1 MDNQDNKKSWFAR
14 LKDGLHRSSS
24 KLSEGIGSIF
34 TKRKLDEHT
43 LAELEDLLI
52 SSDLGPATSA
62 RLVADFARNRFG
74 KDITDIEV
82 KQELAKQISLML
94 SPYAKPLSI
103 DRSKKPFVI
112 LVVGVNGTGK
122 TTTIGKLAQYYQT
135 QGLKV
140 MLAAGDTFRAAAISQ
155 LKIWGDRTHS
165 TVISGEQGSDA
176 AALAYHALEKASTEN
191 ADILLV
197 DTAGRLHN
205 KDDLMQE
212 LSKLV
217 RVIKKLDNSAPHST
231 LLVLDATTGQN
242 AHSQV
247 EVFSKMTEVTGLV
260 VTKLDGTAKGGVIV
274 ALADKFKLPIHAIGV
289 GEGVNDFKDFDA
301 HDYAQLLMGMEDP
314 LVH

>member
-1 MDNQDNKKSWFAR
+1 MSADVIHTTINSIGTVVSMLVAVFAIY
-14 LKDGLHRSSS
+14 RSSS
-24 KLSEGIGSIF
+24 K
-34 TKRKLDEHT
+34 
-43 LAELEDLLI
+43 
-52 SSDLGPATSA
+52 
-62 RLVADFARNRFG
+62 
-74 KDITDIEV
+74 
-82 KQELAKQISLML
+82 
-94 SPYAKPLSI
+94 
-103 DRSKKPFVI
+103 DRI
-112 LVVGVNGTGK
+112 
-122 TTTIGKLAQYYQT
+122 
-135 QGLKV
+135 
-140 MLAAGDTFRAAAISQ
+140 
-155 LKIWGDRTHS
+155 
-165 TVISGEQGSDA
+165 DA
-176 AALAYHALEKASTEN
+176 AALAKLSADEIIKNLN
-191 ADILLV
+191 ARISQIEQSLSGHV
-197 DTAGRLHN
+197 N